1 MLQGVRRGLTF
12 SNVVVALAVFFA
24 LGSSSLA
31 EPVRNGALQLIRAE
45 HIGSNAVTNRHIR
58 SQAVTSRHVRD
69 GSLRSADVRRD
80 KLRARDLR
88 RGVAATDVLGTARFG
103 RGARRT
109 AVGRVPARASQSSDG
124 LCGAIGQVVLFGGDY
139 APRGTAPAR
148 GQLLPISQ
156 NTALFSIYGA
166 RFGGDGRS
174 TFALPDLSGAEPKG
188 QGGQPVGY
196 LVCLEGV
203 FPSRP

>member
-1 MLQGVRRGLTF
+1 MMFHGIRRRLTF
-12 SNVVVALAVFFA
+12 ANVVAALALFFA
-24 LGSSSLA
+24 FGSSSLA

-45 HIGSNAVTNRHIR
+45 HIGSGAVASRHIR
-58 SQAVTSRHVRD
+58 AEAVTSRHVRD
-69 GSLRSADVRRD
+69 GSLRSADVRRNT
-80 KLRARDLR
+80 LGARDLR

-103 RGARRT
+103 RGARR
-109 AVGRVPARASQSSDG
+109 AAGGRPRARASQVG
-124 LCGAIGQVVLFGGDY
+124 LCNAVGQVVLFGGDY

-148 GQLLPISQ
+148 GQLLLISQ

-166 RFGGDGRS
+166 RFGGDGER

-203 FPSRP
+203 YPSRD